1 MSDLGTLSHHY
12 KASADLSKE
21 LNEAVIELKKQT
33 FHLQDESSSSQ
44 ELGAAHRNSLIGVL
58 NTLIRELGS
67 SPEMLDDVDLLIPES
82 IVDRV
87 RQVHKGMMV
96 YYVDDL
102 IKLRDKL
109 RSSEKVITD
118 QDIELL
124 DELVTMAGLDS
135 TEVFRRMWRR

>member
-1 MSDLGTLSHHY
+1 
-12 KASADLSKE
+12 
-21 LNEAVIELKKQT
+21 
-33 FHLQDESSSSQ
+33 SSQ

-135 TEVFRRMWRR
+135 TEVF